1 MHMSGIS
8 EIKKKAKLSIDEMYD
23 NQSVGKMDNQKD
35 GKPESKQ
42 TIQPEV
48 QLENKPDSQPVG
60 SPSFQE
66 ISQSLNNKAGHTT
79 IQQNGKLETNPDV
92 KQETQTTRPTTIF
105 PTTKQQTQKIP
116 TYKMTFNLTEDI
128 YKAFNDLYANRML
141 QGRKTE
147 KSEMICE
154 AIQWLI
160 KMEDE
165 QQTK

>member
-1 MHMSGIS
+1 MSGIN

-23 NQSVGKMDNQKD
+23 NQPVGKRDNQKES
-35 GKPESKQ
+35 KPEVKQTTQPVIQKENNQDDQPSSKPFVQ
-42 TIQPEV
+42 KVNQPTSHKASEKTIQPSE
-48 QLENKPDSQPVG
+48 QLEIHLDRKQDFQSIRQS
-60 SPSFQE
+60 SP
-66 ISQSLNNKAGHTT
+66 
-79 IQQNGKLETNPDV
+79 
-92 KQETQTTRPTTIF
+92 F
-105 PTTKQQTQKIP
+105 PTSKQQTQKIP

-165 QQTK
+165 QTE

>member
-23 NQSVGKMDNQKD
+23 NQAVGKLDNQKD

-42 TIQPEV
+42 TNQPEV
-48 QLENKPDSQPVG
+48 QVENKPDSQPAG

-79 IQQNGKLETNPDV
+79 IHQNGKMESQPDV
-92 KQETQTTRPTTIF
+92 KPEPQPARQPTILSS
-105 PTTKQQTQKIP
+105 KQSKNQKIP
-116 TYKMTFNLTEDI
+116 TCKMTFNLREDI
-128 YKAFNDLYANRML
+128 HKAFNDLYANRIL
-141 QGRKTE
+141 QGRATE

-154 AIQWLI
+154 AIQLLI
-160 KMEDE
+160 TMEEE
-165 QQTK
+165 QLN

>member
-23 NQSVGKMDNQKD
+23 NQSVGKMDNQKEE
-35 GKPESKQ
+35 KPESKQ
-42 TIQPEV
+42 TIQAEV
-48 QLENKPDSQPVG
+48 QLENKPDYQPAG

-92 KQETQTTRPTTIF
+92 KETQTTRSTTIF

-160 KMEDE
+160 KMEEE
-165 QQTK
+165 QQTQ

>member
-1 MHMSGIS
+1 MSGIN

-23 NQSVGKMDNQKD
+23 TQSVGKMDNQEE
-35 GKPESKQ
+35 GKPENKQ
-42 TIQPEV
+42 TTHPDTQKENNQDDQPSRKPLVQKTDQPAIHKSTQKTINPSGQPEIHLDRK
-48 QLENKPDSQPVG
+48 QDFQSIRQSSQ
-60 SPSFQE
+60 
-66 ISQSLNNKAGHTT
+66 
-79 IQQNGKLETNPDV
+79 
-92 KQETQTTRPTTIF
+92 F
-105 PTTKQQTQKIP
+105 PTSKQQTQKIP

-165 QQTK
+165 QTE

>member
-1 MHMSGIS
+1 MSGIN

-23 NQSVGKMDNQKD
+23 NQSVGKLDNQEER
-35 GKPESKQ
+35 KPEIKQ
-42 TIQPEV
+42 TTQPINHKEIKPDDQPTRNPFNQETSQPTNQKSDKKTNNSSSQPET
-48 QLENKPDSQPVG
+48 QLDR
-60 SPSFQE
+60 
-66 ISQSLNNKAGHTT
+66 
-79 IQQNGKLETNPDV
+79 
-92 KQETQTTRPTTIF
+92 KQEFQLNRPTSPF
-105 PTTKQQTQKIP
+105 PMTKQQTQKVP

-128 YKAFNDLYANRML
+128 YKAFNDLYANRMI

-165 QQTK
+165 QTE

>member
-1 MHMSGIS
+1 MSGIN

-23 NQSVGKMDNQKD
+23 NQPVGKLDNQEER
-35 GKPESKQ
+35 KPEIKQ
-42 TIQPEV
+42 ATQPPNHKEIKPDDQPTRNTSNQETIQTDNHKSDKKIIHPAVQPET
-48 QLENKPDSQPVG
+48 QLDR
-60 SPSFQE
+60 
-66 ISQSLNNKAGHTT
+66 
-79 IQQNGKLETNPDV
+79 
-92 KQETQTTRPTTIF
+92 KQEFQLNRPTSPF
-105 PTTKQQTQKIP
+105 PMTKQQTQKVP

-128 YKAFNDLYANRML
+128 YKAFNDLYANRMI

-165 QQTK
+165 QTK

>member
-1 MHMSGIS
+1 MSGIS

-23 NQSVGKMDNQKD
+23 SQSVGKMDNQKE

-42 TIQPEV
+42 TIQPAS
-48 QLENKPDSQPVG
+48 QLENKPDTHPTG

-79 IQQNGKLETNPDV
+79 IHQNGKLETNPDV

-105 PTTKQQTQKIP
+105 PTTKQQIQKIQ

-160 KMEDE
+160 KMEEE
-165 QQTK
+165 QQTQ

>member
-1 MHMSGIS
+1 MSGIN

-23 NQSVGKMDNQKD
+23 NQTVGKLDIQEET
-35 GKPESKQ
+35 KPENKQ
-42 TIQPEV
+42 STHPTKQKT
-48 QLENKPDSQPVG
+48 NKPDDQPAINPIDREEPEPDHQQPG
-60 SPSFQE
+60 RKINQPSRHPENQLDRKQDFQS
-66 ISQSLNNKAGHTT
+66 IR
-79 IQQNGKLETNPDV
+79 QNS
-92 KQETQTTRPTTIF
+92 IF
-105 PTTKQQTQKIP
+105 PTSKQQTQKIP

-165 QQTK
+165 QRDN

>member
-1 MHMSGIS
+1 MSGIS

-23 NQSVGKMDNQKD
+23 NQPVGKLDNQKE

-42 TIQPEV
+42 TIQPV
-48 QLENKPDSQPVG
+48 IQLENKPDYHPAT
-60 SPSFQE
+60 SPTFQE
-66 ISQSLNNKAGHTT
+66 VGQSLNRQAGQTT
-79 IQQNGKLETNPDV
+79 IHQNGKLETNPDI
-92 KQETQTTRPTTIF
+92 KQETQPTRPTAIF
-105 PTTKQQTQKIP
+105 PATKQQTQKIS

-160 KMEDE
+160 KMEEE
-165 QQTK
+165 QTQ